1 MSVATNGGEGGT
13 AFVTAQDV
21 DRVVGVLCEQA
32 VALSAREARAPS
44 LVRVTAGDLSV
55 QVEWREAASS
65 SAVTSVVPAVVPAV
79 VLPPAAPAAAV
90 EEELPTAP
98 RQDDGHR
105 VCAHTVGV
113 FYHAA
118 EPGAE
123 PFVVEGDVVE
133 PGRQVGLI
141 EAMKLMIPVEA
152 DQGGRVAAI
161 LVTDGAAVEHGQ
173 PLIVLE
179 PQS

>member
-1 MSVATNGGEGGT
+1 MSATTNSGEGGT
-13 AFVTAQDV
+13 AFVTAQEV
-21 DRVVGVLCEQA
+21 DRVVGVLCAQA
-32 VALSAREARAPS
+32 VALSTRETRPPS
-44 LVRVTAGDLSV
+44 LVRVTAGELSV
-55 QVEWREAASS
+55 QVEWRDTAPS
-65 SAVTSVVPAVVPAV
+65 SAVASVVAAVA
-79 VLPPAAPAAAV
+79 LPPAAPAAGVA
-90 EEELPTAP
+90 EDPPTAP

-113 FYHAA
+113 FYRAP

-133 PGRQVGLI
+133 PGRQVGII

-161 LVTDGAAVEHGQ
+161 LVADHTAVEHGQ